1 MSDHE
6 ARARKLTFDRDL
18 QREIVALLRTVR
30 RETLEECAKVCDEA
44 GDDGSF
50 IEGEV
55 WVAKQIAQ
63 AIRSLAVKEGA
74 AQWQDISTAPKD
86 GSKILAWDGDYVIVR
101 ADPNGG
107 WSDDFEQYLSL
118 DKWMPLPAPPAVKEG
133 EG

>member
-6 ARARKLTFDRDL
+6 ARAQKLTFDRDL
-18 QREIVALLRTVR
+18 QREIVALLRTV
-30 RETLEECAKVCDEA
+30 EIEALE
-44 GDDGSF
+44 
-50 IEGEV
+50 
-55 WVAKQIAQ
+55 
-63 AIRSLAVKEGA
+63 RA

-133 EG
+133 EGV